1 MESSSD
7 ASLHL
12 TCLQQTLEREMPIC
26 RAMELSARSW
36 NDQQLAMQ
44 MPLAPNRNHQYSAFA
59 GSLSALCTITGWGV
73 VFLLLR
79 EKGLT
84 GNIVIRRSGIRYL
97 RPVRSPHIVAQSLP
111 ADREHVGYFFEL
123 LESKGRS
130 KIDVA
135 VAIADEQGAY
145 VKFTG
150 SYVVQEVA
158 RA

>member
-7 ASLHL
+7 ASRHL
-12 TCLQQTLEREMPIC
+12 ACLQETLEREMPIC
-26 RAMELSARSW
+26 RAMQIVAHDW
-36 NDQQLAMQ
+36 DAQQLAMQ
-44 MPLAPNRNHQYSAFA
+44 MPLTPNRNHQYSAFA

-79 EKGLT
+79 EQGLT

-97 RPVRSPHIVAQSLP
+97 RPVRLPTIVAQSLP
-111 ADREHVGYFFEL
+111 TNSEHVDYFFEL

-135 VAIADEQGAY
+135 VAIADPDGPY

-150 SYVVQEVA
+150 SYVVQEAVGC
-158 RA
+158 